1 VFAFIGE
8 ALTILSIVS
17 TAMSRRT
24 TATFVPLITV
34 IYYRILSY
42 YLDDL
47 MTVRTAA
54 VAMKTVSERM
64 M

>member
-1 VFAFIGE
+1 MFAYIRE

-17 TAMSRRT
+17 TATSHRT

-34 IYYRILSY
+34 IYYSILSH

-47 MTVRTAA
+47 MIVRFAA
-54 VAMKTVSERM
+54 IAVKTVSERM
-64 M
+64 V

>member
-1 VFAFIGE
+1 MFAYIGE

-17 TAMSRRT
+17 VAMSHWT

-34 IYYRILSY
+34 IYYRILSH

-47 MTVRTAA
+47 MIGRTAA
-54 VAMKTVSERM
+54 VAVKTISERM